1 MHLPLKPGGE
11 WCTTT
16 GTDAQAFYFNPKFIE
31 NLNLAQTQFVLA
43 HEAMHCAM
51 GHPHRR
57 NHRVKRRWD
66 VACDHAV
73 NLILIEEGLKPP
85 LHGIL
90 ADQNYMTLSAEEI
103 YPLIPEDTPEESF
116 DQHLFDDDNESG
128 ASPDD
133 NQRQDNP
140 DAGEAGGQGKEGQSE
155 AEEKEGSGSQAS
167 QKPNEL
173 SPSEREE
180 LAEQWKNRLAAAAQ
194 AARQA
199 GKLSQSMMRWVDG
212 LLAPSLPWRALLA
225 RFFAVNQRDDYS
237 WRRPSRRE
245 GDALLPRLSSE
256 GLDVIAA
263 IDTSGS
269 ISDDELREFVSELDA
284 LKGQVRARITLLA
297 CDNHIAEAAPWE
309 FEPWDTMQLPGDIE
323 GGGGTDFRP
332 VFDWVEL
339 KTAAPTCWCI
349 SPTPRATSPRPAE
362 LPGDLAGQGQ
372 GRGAVGR
379 ASAAQLNPPIAAQPG
394 AQLPV
399 RAARY
404 SRRLGATGRRL
415 ARDDGGPQLPRT
427 RSGTA
432 GPAGGGDHADH
443 RQSQAGRAADLSV
456 ARRRRRVPAG
466 DGLRR
471 AIAFARHGARA
482 PELSAGSLP
491 ALLGEGALTLT
502 LDTAG
507 MRQPYQSHV
516 PLQGETVA
524 AVFEHYLQQSEQTPT
539 RLWLAAN
546 QRDRG
551 GPVPAGAAGRGCARP
566 RRLEPPADPGRYA
579 ASR

>member
-1 MHLPLKPGGE
+1 MADQPDASLQPILTKLAAARTRLIMERPFLGALVMHLPLKVGGD

-16 GTDAQAFYFNPKFIE
+16 GTDAQAFYFNPKFVD
-31 NLNLAQTQFVLA
+31 NLTLAQTQFILA

-90 ADQNYMTLSAEEI
+90 ADQNFITLSAEEI

-116 DQHLFDDDNESG
+116 DQHLFDNDNESG
-128 ASPDD
+128 ASPDE

-140 DAGEAGGQGKEGQSE
+140 DAGESGGQGKEGQSE

-199 GKLSQSMMRWVDG
+199 GKLSQSMLRWVDG

-256 GLDVIAA
+256 GLEVIAA

-284 LKGQVRARITLLA
+284 LKGQVQIGWSLRADCWGHGYAREA
-297 CDNHIAEAAPWE
+297 AEAMLRLA
-309 FEPWDTMQLPGDIE
+309 FGQFGLAT
-323 GGGGTDFRP
+323 
-332 VFDWVEL
+332 VFGQTSESN
-339 KTAAPTCWCI
+339 AASWGLMKRLGMT
-349 SPTPRATSPRPAE
+349 RLAE
-362 LPGDLAGQGQ
+362 LDYFDPDYPPEDNPTMIWSLERTAWE
-372 GRGAVGR
+372 
-379 ASAAQLNPPIAAQPG
+379 STTAQADA
-394 AQLPV
+394 
-399 RAARY
+399 
-404 SRRLGATGRRL
+404 
-415 ARDDGGPQLPRT
+415 
-427 RSGTA
+427 
-432 GPAGGGDHADH
+432 HA
-443 RQSQAGRAADLSV
+443 
-456 ARRRRRVPAG
+456 
-466 DGLRR
+466 
-471 AIAFARHGARA
+471 
-482 PELSAGSLP
+482 
-491 ALLGEGALTLT
+491 
-502 LDTAG
+502 
-507 MRQPYQSHV
+507 
-516 PLQGETVA
+516 
-524 AVFEHYLQQSEQTPT
+524 
-539 RLWLAAN
+539 
-546 QRDRG
+546 
-551 GPVPAGAAGRGCARP
+551 
-566 RRLEPPADPGRYA
+566 
-579 ASR
+579 

>member
-1 MHLPLKPGGE
+1 MADQPAAALEPILTKLAAARTRLIMERPFLGALVMHLPLKAAGD
-11 WCTTT
+11 WCVTT

-51 GHPHRR
+51 GHTHRR

-73 NLILIEEGLKPP
+73 NLILIEEGMKAP

-116 DQHLFDDDNESG
+116 DQHLFDQDNEAG
-128 ASPDD
+128 ASPDE
-133 NQRQDNP
+133 NERQDTP
-140 DAGEAGGQGKEGQSE
+140 DAGESGGKGKEGQSQ
-155 AEEKEGSGSQAS
+155 AEQQQGSGSQAS

-173 SPSEREE
+173 SPAEREE

-225 RFFAVNQRDDYS
+225 RFFVVNQRDDYS

-256 GLDVIAA
+256 GLEVVAA

-297 CDNHIAEAAPWE
+297 CDDRVAAAAPWE
-309 FEPWDTMQLPGDIE
+309 FEPWDAMQLPTDIE

-332 VFDWVEL
+332 VFDWVERENRSPNML
-339 KTAAPTCWCI
+339 VYFTDAEGDFPKAPPNYPVIWLVKGKGGV
-349 SPTPRATSPRPAE
+349 PWGER
-362 LPGDLAGQGQ
+362 
-372 GRGAVGR
+372 V
-379 ASAAQLNPPIAAQPG
+379 QLN
-394 AQLPV
+394 
-399 RAARY
+399 
-404 SRRLGATGRRL
+404 
-415 ARDDGGPQLPRT
+415 
-427 RSGTA
+427 
-432 GPAGGGDHADH
+432 
-443 RQSQAGRAADLSV
+443 
-456 ARRRRRVPAG
+456 
-466 DGLRR
+466 
-471 AIAFARHGARA
+471 
-482 PELSAGSLP
+482 
-491 ALLGEGALTLT
+491 
-502 LDTAG
+502 
-507 MRQPYQSHV
+507 
-516 PLQGETVA
+516 
-524 AVFEHYLQQSEQTPT
+524 
-539 RLWLAAN
+539 
-546 QRDRG
+546 
-551 GPVPAGAAGRGCARP
+551 
-566 RRLEPPADPGRYA
+566 
-579 ASR
+579 

>member
-1 MHLPLKPGGE
+1 MSTEQPDALQPILTKLAAARTRLIMERPFLGALVMHLPLKPGGD

-16 GTDAQAFYFNPKFIE
+16 GTDAQAFYFNPAFIE

-73 NLILIEEGLKPP
+73 NLILIEEGMKPP

-90 ADQNYMTLSAEEI
+90 ADQNFMTLSAEEI

-116 DQHLFDDDNESG
+116 DQHLFDSDDEAG
-128 ASPDD
+128 ASPDES
-133 NQRQDNP
+133 QRQDNP
-140 DAGEAGGQGKEGQSE
+140 DAGESGVQGLEGQSE

-173 SPSEREE
+173 SSSEREE

-256 GLDVIAA
+256 GIEVVAA

-269 ISDDELREFVSELDA
+269 IGDDELRQFVSELDA
-284 LKGQVRARITLLA
+284 LKGQVRARVTLLA
-297 CDNHIAEAAPWE
+297 CDNHIAENAPWE
-309 FEPWDTMQLPGDIE
+309 FEPWDTMELPAGIA

-332 VFDWVEL
+332 VFDWVEHENRSPNML
-339 KTAAPTCWCI
+339 VYFTDAEGDFPKTPPNYPVIW
-349 SPTPRATSPRPAE
+349 
-362 LPGDLAGQGQ
+362 LVKGK
-372 GRGAVGR
+372 GAVPWGER
-379 ASAAQLNPPIAAQPG
+379 VQLN
-394 AQLPV
+394 
-399 RAARY
+399 
-404 SRRLGATGRRL
+404 
-415 ARDDGGPQLPRT
+415 
-427 RSGTA
+427 
-432 GPAGGGDHADH
+432 
-443 RQSQAGRAADLSV
+443 
-456 ARRRRRVPAG
+456 
-466 DGLRR
+466 
-471 AIAFARHGARA
+471 
-482 PELSAGSLP
+482 
-491 ALLGEGALTLT
+491 
-502 LDTAG
+502 
-507 MRQPYQSHV
+507 
-516 PLQGETVA
+516 
-524 AVFEHYLQQSEQTPT
+524 
-539 RLWLAAN
+539 
-546 QRDRG
+546 
-551 GPVPAGAAGRGCARP
+551 
-566 RRLEPPADPGRYA
+566 
-579 ASR
+579 